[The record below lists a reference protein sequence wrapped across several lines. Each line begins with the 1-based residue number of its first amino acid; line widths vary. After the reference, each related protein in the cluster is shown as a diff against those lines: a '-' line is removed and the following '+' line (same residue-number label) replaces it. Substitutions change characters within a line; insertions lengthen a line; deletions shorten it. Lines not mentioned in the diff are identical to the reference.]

1 MRDLRRSTN
10 LEQHAQAAGVQLQLV
25 QLDVT
30 DADSIQR
37 AVETILTDTGRID
50 ALVNNAGAQ
59 VRGFFEDLTQAEIE
73 HIFNTN
79 IFGTM
84 AVTRAVLP
92 HMRRA
97 GQGRVVIVSS
107 VLGRLGM
114 VGLSSYCA
122 TKFALGGFA
131 ESLALEVAPLHLKV
145 SLIEPG
151 LVKTQIWDHNR
162 ATAENAGSPSSPYY
176 ALFHNL
182 ERFTDQWLAR
192 APVTVEDVA
201 DVIYKSL
208 THRHPRFRYVV
219 GARAGILL
227 KLRRYMPEE
236 LFNRLYTYVMR
247 RYILCA

>member
-1 MRDLRRSTN
+1 MK
-10 LEQHAQAAGVQLQLV
+10 QQAAEAGGQVHIV

-30 DADSIQR
+30 DPAGIRR
-37 AVETILTDTGRID
+37 AVDTIINDAGKID

-97 GQGRVVIVSS
+97 GRGRVVIVSS
-107 VLGRLGM
+107 VLGRIGM
-114 VGLSSYCA
+114 VGLSGYCA

-131 ESLALEVAPLHLKV
+131 ESLALEVAPLHVKV
-145 SLIEPG
+145 SLVEPG
-151 LVKTQIWDHNR
+151 LVNTQIWNNNR
-162 ATAENAGSPSSPYY
+162 ATAQNACSPSSPYY
-176 ALFHNL
+176 AWFQNL
-182 ERFTDQWLAR
+182 ERFTDRWLSR
-192 APVTVEDVA
+192 APVTAADVA

-208 THRHPRFRYVV
+208 TLPNPRFRYVV
-219 GARAGILL
+219 GTRAGILL
-227 KLRRYMPEE
+227 TLRRYMPEE

-247 RYILCA
+247 RHILYAS